1 MLDLLRGGDSARLF
15 VSSLVGR
22 APATAL
28 SLVLVLRTKELTGS
42 FAAAGLA
49 SGSNALANAVC
60 SPVLGRWLDR
70 RGQPPIL
77 LVGAVVSALAMAAF
91 AALPHG
97 VSLAAILPCAVVA
110 GAAMPP
116 LGACLR
122 TLWPLL
128 LESPERLHAAFALDA
143 AAIEV
148 VYIAGPVLIAGALG
162 AWSLSASAV
171 ACAVLLVLGTVV
183 FATSPSSRGW
193 RPGVREESGGA
204 LRAPG
209 VRTLAVVFVLIG
221 LAFGAI
227 EVAVPAAA
235 DHAGSQGAASLLLG
249 GWGLGS
255 LVGGL
260 FATRSAA
267 PRDPVGRL
275 CVYLTLLTC
284 GHLLLALPSGLLVL
298 GALLFLSGAV
308 IAPSFGLAY
317 GLVEGAAAAG
327 TVTEA
332 YTWLSTGLAGG
343 IAAGAALAGVLAE
356 GAGPSGGFLLAAFGA
371 ACAAL
376 TVGAA
381 RAALVPTP
389 R

>member
-1 MLDLLRGGDSARLF
+1 
-15 VSSLVGR
+15 
-22 APATAL
+22 
-28 SLVLVLRTKELTGS
+28 
-42 FAAAGLA
+42 
-49 SGSNALANAVC
+49 
-60 SPVLGRWLDR
+60 
-70 RGQPPIL
+70 
-77 LVGAVVSALAMAAF
+77 
-91 AALPHG
+91 
-97 VSLAAILPCAVVA
+97 
-110 GAAMPP
+110 
-116 LGACLR
+116 
-122 TLWPLL
+122 
-128 LESPERLHAAFALDA
+128 
-143 AAIEV
+143 
-148 VYIAGPVLIAGALG
+148 
-162 AWSLSASAV
+162 
-171 ACAVLLVLGTVV
+171 
-183 FATSPSSRGW
+183 
-193 RPGVREESGGA
+193 
-204 LRAPG
+204 
-209 VRTLAVVFVLIG
+209 VFVLIG

-235 DHAGSQGAASLLLG
+235 DHAGSRGAASLLLG

-260 FATRSAA
+260 LATRSAA

-275 CVYLTLLTC
+275 CVYLALLTC
-284 GHLLLALPSGLLVL
+284 GHLLLALPSGLLAL
-298 GALLFLSGAV
+298 GGLLFLSGAV

-343 IAAGAALAGVLAE
+343 IAAGAALAGLLAE
-356 GAGPSGGFLLAAFGA
+356 GTGPSGGFLLAAFGA